1 MATGFGGLSETAK
14 SVLSL
19 LYDSAKDDAEKRSSV
34 FDDGRLLPLLRLLN
48 GSEGIFVEPSAAI
61 SAAAY
66 MGMMGESCTD
76 YLKKHGLDEKMS
88 RAAHILW
95 ATGGG
100 LVPETERKE
109 LCGTGAKR

>member
-1 MATGFGGLSETAK
+1 MNHLVDQYFDSLSDKKVA
-14 SVLSL
+14 VLGIGVSN
-19 LYDSAKDDAEKRSSV
+19 R
-34 FDDGRLLPLLRLLN
+34 PLLRLLN

>member
-1 MATGFGGLSETAK
+1 MTLDSYIQSLRGKSIAVIGLGVST
-14 SVLSL
+14 
-19 LYDSAKDDAEKRSSV
+19 R
-34 FDDGRLLPLLRLLN
+34 PLLRLLN

-100 LVPETERKE
+100 LVPETERNE

>member
-1 MATGFGGLSETAK
+1 MTLDSYIQSLHGKSIAVIGLGVSN
-14 SVLSL
+14 
-19 LYDSAKDDAEKRSSV
+19 R
-34 FDDGRLLPLLRLLN
+34 PLLRLLN

-109 LCGTGAKR
+109 LCGGGAKR

>member
-1 MATGFGGLSETAK
+1 MGSEMCIRDRFTV
-14 SVLSL
+14 S
-19 LYDSAKDDAEKRSSV
+19 
-34 FDDGRLLPLLRLLN
+34 DGRLLPLLRLLN

-100 LVPETERKE
+100 LVPETERNE

>member
-1 MATGFGGLSETAK
+1 
-14 SVLSL
+14 
-19 LYDSAKDDAEKRSSV
+19 
-34 FDDGRLLPLLRLLN
+34 
-48 GSEGIFVEPSAAI
+48 
-61 SAAAY
+61 

-100 LVPETERKE
+100 LVPETERNE
-109 LCGTGAKR
+109 LCGNGAKR